1 MEELKK
7 LKKLIDKHQNFTIIF
22 SEEKLNDSVPAAAAF
37 FYILKQLNKNAK
49 FIQDIPANAHFLLPN
64 YEPINQTSSK
74 TTSINPIVYFII
86 GVASPEPINR
96 YLAPNS
102 YLVNIDNCANNNF
115 GNLNLTEEQPPTLSE
130 LALDIISFL
139 DENENLFSIETASA
153 LLSGLL
159 GDSFHSPSTSNKQ
172 PLAAATIQ
180 KIGFLIDQGANI
192 KAIAR
197 QIHESEPE
205 TRPVEER
212 ALELCTK
219 ILSKLNIS
227 ERRNTGWALLEKEIF
242 ETTDSS
248 PKDLP
253 FALKKLSSG
262 MFPFQNFFL
271 LWEQHNLPIE
281 TQGIFY
287 SPHLLQLN
295 KITNSFNGWQ
305 KGQGVLFKT
314 SETNLLNVKN
324 RILKILELP

>member
-7 LKKLIDKHQNFTIIF
+7 LKKIIDKYQDFTIIF
-22 SEEKLNDSVPAAAAF
+22 SEEKLNDSVPAAVAF

-49 FIQDIPANAHFLLPN
+49 FAQDIPANIAFLLPN
-64 YEPINQTSSK
+64 YQSADLTSAKIN
-74 TTSINPIVYFII
+74 SINPAVYFTI
-86 GVASPEPINR
+86 GIASPEPINR

-102 YLVNIDNCANNNF
+102 YIINIDNQTINNNY
-115 GNLNLTEEQPPTLSE
+115 GNLNLTQEQSPTLSE

-159 GDSFHSPSTSNKQ
+159 DDSFHSPLTSNKQ
-172 PLAAATIQ
+172 PLAASTIQ

-192 KAIAR
+192 KAIAH
-197 QIHESEPE
+197 QLHESEA
-205 TRPVEER
+205 TPVEEK
-212 ALELCTK
+212 ALGLCAK
-219 ILSKLNIS
+219 VLSKINIS
-227 ERRNTGWALLEKEIF
+227 ERRNTGWALLEKETF

-262 MFPFQNFFL
+262 LFPFQSFFL

-287 SPHLLQLN
+287 SPIIQQLD

-314 SETNLLNVKN
+314 TETNLLNVKN
-324 RILKILELP
+324 KILEILELP